1 MTRCAIG
8 RRGTP
13 AAWVL
18 VVALSAPAL
27 AVSYHV
33 SPDVPATLGGATF
46 LPSEVAR
53 NDNGAYASALAL
65 PAGAAIDAVYRMGN
79 GDWLFSLA
87 APTTLPDGV
96 TYEPRDVVRYGG
108 GAYALFLD
116 GATAGIPPGANIDA
130 LFLAAGDPADV
141 VVSFDAPVTLQ
152 GTTYEPAD
160 LVRLLDN
167 QWSIFLDASLTNP
180 PIPLPTN
187 VTGAGEAPSGFLV
200 LTFDVPTTLGATTYL
215 PGELVQYAGATF
227 SLYYADPAW
236 PPSARA
242 DALSFLAAP
251 GQVPVTMTVDKSTTP
266 GRLWIRW
273 QPGCSWGATDY
284 GIYEGRIGAWYSH
297 EAIDCSDDG
306 GDLEEEIAH
315 GPDDHYYLVVPF
327 NGDDEGSYGQDV
339 GGAERPVGA
348 PACVATQSI
357 VPCP

>member
-1 MTRCAIG
+1 MN
-8 RRGTP
+8 RRPFT
-13 AAWVL
+13 AAVL
-18 VVALSAPAL
+18 LAAALAAPAL
-27 AVSYHV
+27 ATSYHV
-33 SPDVPATLGGATF
+33 SPDVPATLGGTTF
-46 LPSEVAR
+46 LPSDVVR
-53 NDNGAYASALAL
+53 NDNGIYTPALGL

-96 TYEPRDVVRYGG
+96 TYEPRDVVRYSGMV
-108 GAYALFLD
+108 YTLFLD
-116 GATAGIPPGANIDA
+116 GGLAGIPPGANIDA

-141 VVSFDAPVTLQ
+141 VVSFDAPITLQ
-152 GTTYEPAD
+152 GTTYESAD
-160 LVRLLDN
+160 LVRLFDN

-180 PIPLPTN
+180 PIPVPTN
-187 VTGAGEAPSGFLV
+187 VTGAGEAPNGFVV

-242 DALSFLAAP
+242 DAISFLATP
-251 GQVPVTMTVDKSTTP
+251 GQAPATITVDKSASP

-273 QPGCSWGATDY
+273 QPSCSWGATDY

-306 GDLEEEIAH
+306 GDFQEEIAF
-315 GPDDHYYLVVPF
+315 GPDSHYYLVVPF
-327 NGDDEGSYGQDV
+327 NGDNEGSYGQDD
-339 GGAERPVGA
+339 GGAERPVGT
-348 PACVATQSI
+348 PACVATQSLA
-357 VPCP
+357 PCP